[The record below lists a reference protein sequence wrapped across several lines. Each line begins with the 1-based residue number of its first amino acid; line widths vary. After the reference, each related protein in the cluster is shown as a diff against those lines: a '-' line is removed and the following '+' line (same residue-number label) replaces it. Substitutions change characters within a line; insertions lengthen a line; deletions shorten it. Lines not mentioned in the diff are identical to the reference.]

1 MPKLPFGITCGHA
14 SLATAILMSAV
25 PSVLFSAVPSEIRF
39 SQSADAVDVYD
50 FMEITI
56 NVEKPSAAN
65 PFTDV
70 IVEGQFAPDGGKAIH
85 VDGFCDSEDGS
96 IFRIRFMPTQAGKY
110 SYSVKY
116 RQDSYEETHTGSF
129 TAVDAQRRGIVR
141 VDTEYPW
148 HFLWEG
154 TGEHYFWNGTTAY
167 WMVGLN
173 DELVFQSLDRLADL
187 KVNRVRAVIMGRVKD
202 GKAWYE
208 DVVPTDKFSFLLNP
222 WKAERPDSV
231 EDPGFDVTRFN
242 VAHWQKYERLLQH
255 ARERNIVISVIFY
268 VDGRR
273 PGVDPFGKE
282 KAGGEDEQRY
292 YRYGVSRLAAY
303 SNVMWDVTNEYRLF
317 RDDAWAEKMGTFIR
331 QKDPY
336 DHLMSVHGHG
346 DFRFRT
352 SAWADFAMYQRWDE
366 HGGYDYMLKNREE
379 QAETGRIIPQ
389 VNEEYGYEDHY
400 PAKWGEGRTAPARS
414 ADNRRR
420 LAWGMYMAGG
430 YQTAGERANTETGG
444 GWINGRG
451 DDSMIQFKGYGH
463 IVDFFTSIPWWK
475 LEPDNSIIQVSQ
487 DHTAKS
493 ELTHVVY
500 TRDKNGNAALYLQGN
515 EQAARTISGDIS
527 NWDDGFRLMLANEL
541 TQDRPWLGVFHQ
553 VAIYSRILD
562 AEEVAQR
569 FRAGADATPSDPQV
583 LYTFQESDGDTIRD
597 VSHTGESLNLKIHD
611 IKAVKWLPNGGLEI
625 QSPVLIASEDAAAKI
640 IKSVKGEGA
649 ITIEAWIKPANATQ
663 SGPARIVSLSRDSGS
678 RNFTLGQAAEAYEV
692 RLRTTNT
699 SANGEPSLWSHGNKV
714 GQYICASRSK
724 GGDLAV
730 IYFSEG
736 GEVTVK
742 SGTLNKG
749 LNAEWFNPRNGQRM
763 DAENDSGNTYH
774 TPDKQDWVLLF
785 H

>member
-1 MPKLPFGITCGHA
+1 MQKLSFGITCGHA
-14 SLATAILMSAV
+14 SLAAAILMSTV
-25 PSVLFSAVPSEIRF
+25 PPALFSAVPLGIRF
-39 SQSADAVDVYD
+39 SQSADAVDVYN
-50 FMEITI
+50 FVEITV
-56 NVEKPSAAN
+56 NVENPSAAN

-70 IVEGQFAPDGGKAIH
+70 VVEGQFAPDSGQAIK
-85 VDGFCDSEDGS
+85 VDGFCDSGDGS
-96 IFRIRFMPTQAGKY
+96 IFRIRFMPTRPGKY

-141 VDTEYPW
+141 VDPEYPW

-154 TGEHYFWNGTTAY
+154 TGEHYFWNGTTTY
-167 WMVGLN
+167 WMVGLK
-173 DELVFQSLDRLADL
+173 DDLIFESLDRLAGL

-202 GKAWYE
+202 GRAWYE
-208 DVVPTDKFSFLLNP
+208 DVVPTDEFTFLLNP
-222 WKAERPDSV
+222 WKAERTDSV

-242 VAHWQKYERLLQH
+242 VAHWQKYERLLQR
-255 ARERNIVISVIFY
+255 ARERDVVISVIFY

-273 PGVDPFGKE
+273 TGTDPFGKE
-282 KAGGEDEQRY
+282 NAGGEDEQRY

-317 RDDAWAEKMGTFIR
+317 RDDAWAEKMGAFIR

-352 SAWADFAMYQRWDE
+352 SPWADFAMYQRWDE
-366 HGGYDYMLKNREE
+366 HGGYAYMLKNREE
-379 QAETGRIIPQ
+379 QAATGRIIPQ
-389 VNEEYGYEDHY
+389 INEEYGYEDHY

-451 DDSMIQFKGYGH
+451 DDSMILFKGYGH

-515 EQAARTISGDIS
+515 EQAAKTIPGDIS

-541 TQDRPWLGVFHQ
+541 TQDRPWLGEFHQ
-553 VAIYSRILD
+553 VAIYNRLLD

-569 FRAGADATPSDPQV
+569 FQAGADATPSEPQA

-597 VSHTGESLNLKIHD
+597 VSHVGESLDLKIHD
-611 IKAVKWLPNGGLEI
+611 IEAVKWLPNAGLEI
-625 QSPVLIASEDAAAKI
+625 QAPVLIASEDAAAKI
-640 IKSVKGEGA
+640 IKSVKGEGV

-678 RNFTLGQAAEAYEV
+678 RNFTLGQGEEFYEV
-692 RLRTTNT
+692 RLRTTKT
-699 SANGEPSLWSHGNKV
+699 SANGEPSLWSSGDRIERYV
-714 GQYICASRSK
+714 CASRSEE
-724 GGDLAV
+724 GDLAV
-730 IYFSEG
+730 VYFSAG
-736 GEVTVK
+736 GAVKMK
-742 SGTLNKG
+742 SGALNEG
-749 LNAEWFNPRNGQRM
+749 LKAEWFNPRNGQRL
-763 DAENDSGNTYH
+763 DAESESGNTYH

>member
-14 SLATAILMSAV
+14 SLAAAILMSAV
-25 PSVLFSAVPSEIRF
+25 PSALFSAVPLEIRF
-39 SQSADAVDVYD
+39 SQPADAVDVYD

-56 NVEKPSAAN
+56 NVENPSVAN

-70 IVEGQFAPDGGKAIH
+70 VVEGQFTPDGGQAIH

-96 IFRIRFMPTQAGKY
+96 IFRIRFMPTQPGKY

-129 TAVDAQRRGIVR
+129 NAVDAQQRGIVR
-141 VDTEYPW
+141 VDPEYPW

-173 DELVFQSLDRLADL
+173 DELALQSLDRLADL
-187 KVNRVRAVIMGRVKD
+187 KVNRVRAVIMGRVEN
-202 GKAWYE
+202 GRAWYE
-208 DVVPTDKFSFLLNP
+208 DVYPSDKFSFLLNP

-242 VAHWQKYERLLQH
+242 VAHWQKYERLLQR
-255 ARERNIVISVIFY
+255 ARERDIVISVIFY

-273 PGVDPFGKE
+273 SGTDPFGKE

-352 SAWADFAMYQRWDE
+352 SAWADFAMYQNWDE
-366 HGGYDYMLKNREE
+366 HGGYAYMLKNREE
-379 QAETGRIIPQ
+379 QAATGRIIPQ
-389 VNEEYGYEDHY
+389 INEEYGYEDHY
-400 PAKWGEGRTAPARS
+400 PAGWGGARKAPARA

-430 YQTAGERANTETGG
+430 YQTAGERANTDTGG

-451 DDSMIQFKGYGH
+451 DDSMILFKGYGH

-475 LEPDNSIIQVSQ
+475 LEPDNSIIQVSH
-487 DHTAKS
+487 DHKAKS

-500 TRDKNGNAALYLQGN
+500 TRDKSGDAVMYLQGK
-515 EQAARTISGDIS
+515 EQSKTKITGDVS
-527 NWDDGFRLMLANEL
+527 NWSDEYCLILANEL
-541 TQDRPWLGVFHQ
+541 THDRPWLGEFYQ
-553 VAIYSRILD
+553 VAVYNRVLD
-562 AEEVAQR
+562 AEAISQR
-569 FRAGADATPSDPQV
+569 FQAGAGAAPSDPQV
-583 LYTFQESDGDTIRD
+583 LYTFKEGSGDIIRD
-597 VSHTGESLNLKIHD
+597 VSSVGKPLDLKIRD
-611 IKAVKWLPNGGLEI
+611 
-625 QSPVLIASEDAAAKI
+625 
-640 IKSVKGEGA
+640 IKSVRWLPDGGLKVQSPAFIASTTAATKVINSVKKEGA
-649 ITIEAWIKPANATQ
+649 ITIEAWIKPASVTQ
-663 SGPARIVSLSRDSGS
+663 SGPARIVSLSQDTGG
-678 RNFTLGQAAEAYEV
+678 RNFTLGQGEEFYEV
-692 RLRTTNT
+692 RLRTTKT
-699 SANGEPSLWSHGNKV
+699 SANGEPSLWSGGDRIEHYV
-714 GQYICASRSK
+714 CASRSEE
-724 GGDLAV
+724 GDLAV
-730 IYFSEG
+730 VYFSAG
-736 GEVTVK
+736 GEVTIK
-742 SGTLNKG
+742 PGTLDEG
-749 LNAEWFNPRNGQRM
+749 LKAEWFNPRNGQRM
-763 DAENDSGNTYH
+763 DAECRSENIYH
-774 TPDKQDWVLLF
+774 TPDEQDWVLLF